1 MSIFKDKK
9 YIKEYKEKYYQIFLD
24 DVIKTSEK
32 AYREIMGE
40 ELWSSY
46 VQSVIKETNRRF
58 ELENMSNHKTVIPNT
73 EHDITPYI
81 TDLIGAEVE
90 IMKIIIVDDN
100 GKPIKCHT
108 ISSNSS
114 TIIFE
119 PLKEV
124 FKFLLKEDAK
134 RFIWLH
140 NHPHN
145 VAAVFS
151 EGDTKID
158 FNLLTLAKAL
168 NIELIDS
175 MIVTDFDFVSRY
187 QCEHSP
193 CDENKQLGINREKIF
208 TRDVVSKKITD
219 KIYEEDKML
228 YFLILN
234 LVNRRV
240 KPE

>member
-1 MSIFKDKK
+1 MIFKDKK
-9 YIKEYKEKYYQIFLD
+9 YITEYKEKYYQIFLD
-24 DVIKTSEK
+24 DVIKESEK

-40 ELWSSY
+40 DLWESY
-46 VQSVIKETNRRF
+46 VQSIIKETDRRF
-58 ELENMSNHKTVIPNT
+58 EIENMSNHKTVIPDT
-73 EHDITPYI
+73 EYDISPYI
-81 TDLIGAEVE
+81 VDLIDAEVE
-90 IMKIIIVDDN
+90 IMKIIIVDDK
-100 GKPIKCHT
+100 GKPLKCHT
-108 ISSNSS
+108 ISSNSA
-114 TIIFE
+114 TIVFE
-119 PLKEV
+119 PLKEI
-124 FKFLLKEDAK
+124 FKFLLKEDAE

-151 EGDTKID
+151 EGDTKMD

-168 NIELIDS
+168 NMELLDS

-193 CDENKQLGINREKIF
+193 SEENKQLGINREKIF
-208 TRDVVSKKITD
+208 TRDVVEKKLAN